1 MEPTTMDTTGD
12 IRAMDA
18 RSVAK
23 ICSGQVVV
31 DLWDAADGS
40 AEPDLMGKAVI
51 SLDEC
56 RPGVPHTFFKNML
69 VGKLAFRVLFDHG
82 DLPDATEEAAQVQQ
96 SLATAL
102 S

>member
-1 MEPTTMDTTGD
+1 M
-12 IRAMDA
+12 
-18 RSVAK
+18 
-23 ICSGQVVV
+23 
-31 DLWDAADGS
+31 
-40 AEPDLMGKAVI
+40 I

-82 DLPDATEEAAQVQQ
+82 DLPDATEEAAQVQK